1 MKTRQAAQ
9 QRIEEKRSS
18 GAHVISEDEA
28 KVLFSC
34 YGIPVVAEN
43 RVKGIEQAV
52 AAATTCGFPLV
63 LKGVGSKILHKTESG
78 MVCLGLG
85 TEEQVRQAARKMETE
100 GGDTLEAFL
109 IQPMVKGKRE
119 FVAGMFKDPQF
130 GPVIMFG
137 VGGVLTEALND
148 IVLKIAP
155 LDDLDMED
163 MMNRLSSKKLL
174 EAFRGEAAVDR
185 DAIKKILGGLS
196 DLALDNPMIQ
206 EIDINPLIVQKDGSA
221 IAVDGLVVLADPQK
235 KETPEEPID
244 TPQTQ
249 KHQIQKNRV
258 DLSVL
263 GSCFYPESIA
273 FVGASSV
280 PGKWGH
286 MLPTNTLSRNYKGA
300 VYLVNPKGGEIIGR
314 KAYRNLVE
322 IEGDI
327 DLVVVTIPA
336 EKVVD
341 LIPALVEKKV
351 RGMLLIT
358 SGFKEVGPA
367 GHALEKDLVE
377 KAEQANILVLGPNT
391 MGICNPHADF
401 FCCAANAYP
410 VPGSTALVCQSGNMG
425 TQLLAFAEQ
434 QDIGIRAFSGSG
446 NEAMV
451 TIEDY
456 MEAFEIDELTRTVV
470 LYIESVKDGARFFK
484 SASRVSRK
492 KPVVVLKG
500 GRTRMGKRAAASHTG
515 AMASDVKVFE
525 AACRQAGVIQVQQ
538 PMELLD
544 LSAVFSSLPLPRGNR
559 VAIMTLGGGW
569 GVITTDLCAEYGLEV
584 PDLSEGIVERLN
596 TILPSFWSHGNPVDI
611 VGEGNPDIP
620 RTCMEELLRW
630 DGCDAVI
637 HLGIHGKRV
646 LANKMIQSVL
656 KTDPNID
663 EPSAALF
670 KQTILAEEDA
680 YAKYIVEMT
689 QKYEKP
695 VLGVSLLT
703 DEISRTLYRYDNN
716 SYKGVFFP
724 SPERAVK
731 ALAGMCE
738 YHQWLGART

>member
-1 MKTRQAAQ
+1 MITRREVQKQIIGKQAA
-9 QRIEEKRSS
+9 
-18 GAHVISEDEA
+18 GAYVITEDEA

-34 YGIPVVAEN
+34 YGIPVVEEK

-52 AAATTCGFPLV
+52 DSANASGFPVV
-63 LKGVGSKILHKTESG
+63 LKGIGSRILHKTESG
-78 MVCLGLG
+78 MVCLGLA
-85 TEEQVRQAARKMETE
+85 TQDQVRVAAQEMETA
-100 GGDTLEAFL
+100 GGDKLEAFL
-109 IQPMVKGKRE
+109 VQPMIKGKRE
-119 FVAGMFKDPQF
+119 FVVGMFKDPQF

-163 MMNRLSSKKLL
+163 MMAQLSSKKLL

-196 DLALDNPMIQ
+196 DLALENPSIQ
-206 EIDINPLIVQKDGSA
+206 EIDINPLIIRKDGSPV
-221 IAVDGLVVLADPQK
+221 AVDGLVVLGDK
-235 KETPEEPID
+235 REKEN
-244 TPQTQ
+244 
-249 KHQIQKNRV
+249 QIKKNRV

-286 MLPTNTLSRNYKGA
+286 MLSTNTLSRNYKGK
-300 VYLVNPKGGEIIGR
+300 VYLVNPKGDKIIGR
-314 KAYRNLVE
+314 KAYQKLTD

-336 EKVVD
+336 EKVID
-341 LIPALVEKKV
+341 LIPDLVEKKV

-358 SGFKEVGPA
+358 SGFKEVG
-367 GHALEKDLVE
+367 LEGETLENDLME
-377 KAEQANILVLGPNT
+377 KAGKANILVLGPNT

-410 VPGSTALVCQSGNMG
+410 LPGSTALVCQSGNMG

-470 LYIESVKDGARFFK
+470 LYIESVKDGGRFFR
-484 SASRVSRK
+484 SAARVSRK

-500 GRTRMGKRAAASHTG
+500 GRTRMGERAAASHTG

-525 AACRQAGVIQVQQ
+525 AACRQAGVIQVEQ

-544 LSAVFSSLPLPRGNR
+544 LSAVFSSLPLPRGKR

-584 PDLSEGIVERLN
+584 PDLSEDIIDRLN
-596 TILPSFWSHGNPVDI
+596 NILPSFWSHGNPVDI

-620 RTCMEELLRW
+620 KTCMEELLKW

-646 LANKMIQSVL
+646 LANNMIDSVL

-663 EPSAALF
+663 EKSAALF
-670 KQTILAEEDA
+670 KETLLAEEEA
-680 YAKYIVEMT
+680 YTKYIVEMT
-689 QKYEKP
+689 RKYEKP

-716 SYKGVFFP
+716 PYKGVFFP

-731 ALAGMCE
+731 ALAGMCQ
-738 YHQWLGART
+738 YNQWLGART

>member
-1 MKTRQAAQ
+1 MITRQEVQKKIVGKQAAG
-9 QRIEEKRSS
+9 S
-18 GAHVISEDEA
+18 HVISEDEA

-34 YGIPVVAEN
+34 YGIPVVQEK
-43 RVKGIEQAV
+43 RVKGIDQAV
-52 AAATTCGFPLV
+52 AAAVACGFPV
-63 LKGVGSKILHKTESG
+63 ALKGVGSHILHKTESG
-78 MVCLGLG
+78 MVCLGLA
-85 TEEQVRQAARKMETE
+85 TEDQVRQAAQEMETA
-100 GGDTLEAFL
+100 GKNTLEAFL
-109 IQPMVKGKRE
+109 VQPMVKGKRE
-119 FVAGMFKDPQF
+119 FVVGMFKDPQF

-155 LDDLDMED
+155 LNDLDMED
-163 MMNRLSSKKLL
+163 MMAQLSSKKLL
-174 EAFRGEAAVDR
+174 EAFRGDAAVDR

-196 DLALDNPMIQ
+196 DLALENPGIQ
-206 EIDINPLIVQKDGSA
+206 EIDINPLIIQKDGSPV
-221 IAVDGLVVLADPQK
+221 AVDGLVVLGDKREKENQSK
-235 KETPEEPID
+235 KN
-244 TPQTQ
+244 QR
-249 KHQIQKNRV
+249 KKNRV

-273 FVGASSV
+273 FIGASSV

-300 VYLVNPKGGEIIGR
+300 VYLVNPKGGKILGR
-314 KAYRNLVE
+314 KAYRNLTE
-322 IEGDI
+322 IEGNI

-336 EKVVD
+336 EKVID

-358 SGFKEVGPA
+358 SGFKEVGLE
-367 GHALEKDLVE
+367 GQALEIDLME
-377 KAEQANILVLGPNT
+377 KARKANILVLGPNT

-410 VPGSTALVCQSGNMG
+410 LPGSTALVCQSGNMG

-446 NEAMV
+446 NEGMV

-456 MEAFEIDELTRTVV
+456 MEVFEIDELTRTVV
-470 LYIESVKDGARFFK
+470 LYIESVKDGARFFR
-484 SASRVSRK
+484 SAARVSRK

-525 AACRQAGVIQVQQ
+525 AACRQAGVIQVEQ

-544 LSAVFSSLPLPRGNR
+544 LSAVFSSLPLPKGKR

-569 GVITTDLCAEYGLEV
+569 GVITTDLCADYGLEV
-584 PDLSEGIVERLN
+584 PDLSEGIIERLN
-596 TILPSFWSHGNPVDI
+596 NILPSFWSHGNPVDI
-611 VGEGNPDIP
+611 VGEGDPDIP
-620 RTCMEELLRW
+620 KTCMEELLKW

-646 LANKMIQSVL
+646 LANSMIDSVL

-663 EPSAALF
+663 ERSAALF
-670 KQTILAEEDA
+670 KETLLAEEDA

-689 QKYEKP
+689 RKYEKP

-716 SYKGVFFP
+716 PYKGVFFP

-731 ALAGMCE
+731 ALAGMCQ
-738 YHQWLGART
+738 YNQWLGART

>member
-1 MKTRQAAQ
+1 MITQKEVQKKIAEKQAAG
-9 QRIEEKRSS
+9 S
-18 GAHVISEDEA
+18 HVISEDEA
-28 KVLFSC
+28 KILFAC
-34 YGIPVVAEN
+34 FGIPVVEEK
-43 RVKGIEQAV
+43 RVKGIAQAV
-52 AAATTCGFPLV
+52 AAARASGFPV
-63 LKGVGSKILHKTESG
+63 ALKGIGSRILHKTESG

-85 TEEQVRQAARKMETE
+85 NEDQVREAAQEMETA

-109 IQPMVKGKRE
+109 VQPMVKGKRE
-119 FVAGMFKDPQF
+119 FVVGMFKDPQF

-155 LDDLDMED
+155 LDDLDMEE
-163 MMNRLSSKKLL
+163 MMDQLSSKKLL

-185 DAIKKILGGLS
+185 DAIKNILGGLS
-196 DLALDNPMIQ
+196 DLVLENPSIQ
-206 EIDINPLIVQKDGSA
+206 EIDINPLIIQKDGSPV
-221 IAVDGLVVLADPQK
+221 AVDGLVVLGDTREKEHQENQTK
-235 KETPEEPID
+235 KN
-244 TPQTQ
+244 
-249 KHQIQKNRV
+249 QIKKNQV

-273 FVGASSV
+273 FIGASSGM
-280 PGKWGH
+280 GKWGH
-286 MLPTNTLSRNYKGA
+286 MLPINTLSRNYKGD
-300 VYLVNPKGGEIIGR
+300 VFLVNPRGGEIIGR
-314 KAYRNLVE
+314 KAYQKLTD

-367 GHALEKDLVE
+367 GEALETILME
-377 KAEQANILVLGPNT
+377 KAREANILVLGPNT

-410 VPGSTALVCQSGNMG
+410 LPGSTALVCQSGNMG

-470 LYIESVKDGARFFK
+470 LYIESVKDGNRFFR
-484 SASRVSRK
+484 SAARVSRK

-500 GRTRMGKRAAASHTG
+500 GRTRMGERAAASHTG

-544 LSAVFSSLPLPRGNR
+544 LSAVFSSLPLPRGKR

-584 PDLSEGIVERLN
+584 PELSEDIIERLN
-596 TILPSFWSHGNPVDI
+596 HILPSFWSHGNPVDI
-611 VGEGNPDIP
+611 VGEGDPQIP
-620 RTCMEELLRW
+620 KTCMEELLKW

-646 LANKMIQSVL
+646 FANSMIDSVL

-663 EPSAALF
+663 ERSAALF
-670 KQTILAEEDA
+670 KETLLKAEES

-716 SYKGVFFP
+716 PYKGVFFP

-731 ALAGMCE
+731 ALAGMCQ
-738 YHQWLGART
+738 YTQWLGART